1 MSEQDVFDHVLASLH
16 SAALDDAHWPQTS
29 GLIDEA
35 CGSKGNMLVFGDGD
49 SREDAEIFFARF
61 CYRGQRHQES
71 ERKYFSIFHAVD
83 ERLPRAEAVARMTSW
98 SLRFPLHRGGDED
111 LRGV

>member
-49 SREDAEIFFARF
+49 SGDDVEIFFARF
-61 CYRGQRHQES
+61 CYRGQRHLE
-71 ERKYFSIFHAVD
+71 
-83 ERLPRAEAVARMTSW
+83 
-98 SLRFPLHRGGDED
+98 
-111 LRGV
+111 